1 MATVRTRYP
10 LDIPE
15 SRRPSREIERDE
27 VFPWLLE
34 PTGPASS
41 TAPGRPLGL
50 LAGLHGALVF
60 DRRTRVLSERLA
72 QMLPPNATV
81 LDVGCG
87 DGSIGRLIGERRP
100 DVTISGVD
108 LIVQP
113 RTHIPVTAFDGKR
126 IPFEDGA
133 FDIVMFVDVLHHTAD
148 PAILLAEARR
158 VARQTVVLKD
168 HTRDGPLA
176 GPTLRFMDW
185 VGNAPHGIPLPYNY
199 WPERRWRDAFAR
211 LGLTPAIWLNKLG
224 LYPTPATWFFD
235 RSLHFVARRDKV

>member
-1 MATVRTRYP
+1 MP
-10 LDIPE
+10 LSPAE
-15 SRRPSREIERDE
+15 SRPDAAENVAPPHDQARSE
-27 VFPWLLE
+27 VFPWLLD
-34 PTGPASS
+34 PAPP
-41 TAPGRPLGL
+41 APAMGL

-60 DRRTRVLSERLA
+60 DRRTRVLSQRLA

-87 DGSIGRLIGERRP
+87 DGSIDRLIGERRA

-108 LIVQP
+108 LIVRP

-133 FDIVMFVDVLHHTAD
+133 FDIVMFVDVLHHTDD
-148 PAILLAEARR
+148 PEILLREARR

-176 GPTLRFMDW
+176 GATLRFMDW

-199 WPERRWRDAFAR
+199 WPERRWQEAFAR

-235 RSLHFVARRDKV
+235 RSLHFIARLDKV

>member
-1 MATVRTRYP
+1 MK
-10 LDIPE
+10 
-15 SRRPSREIERDE
+15 
-27 VFPWLLE
+27 
-34 PTGPASS
+34 
-41 TAPGRPLGL
+41 L
-50 LAGLHGALVF
+50 LARLHGALVF

-72 QMLPPNATV
+72 QMLPPNAKV

-87 DGSIGRLIGERRP
+87 DGSIARLIGERRP

-108 LIVQP
+108 LIVRS
-113 RTHIPVTAFDGKR
+113 RTHIPVAAFDGKR

-133 FDIVMFVDVLHHTAD
+133 FDIVMFVDVLHHTDD
-148 PAILLAEARR
+148 PETLLREARR

-168 HTRDGPLA
+168 HTRDGLLA

-199 WPERRWRDAFAR
+199 WPERRWHEAFAR
-211 LGLTPAIWLNKLG
+211 LGLTPVIWLNKLA

-235 RSLHFVARRDKV
+235 RSLHFVARLDKV